1 MTNTVSFFTEIE
13 LSFPNRDVIIK
24 RDIDPKDEYTLEEEI
39 GRGKFGIVYRCKE
52 KTSGLALAAKYV
64 SCPKKE
70 DRRNVER
77 EIDIMRLLQHP
88 RLIQIYDAFENG
100 KVMCVILEL

>member
-1 MTNTVSFFTEIE
+1 MINILYYIF
-13 LSFPNRDVIIK
+13 
-24 RDIDPKDEYTLEEEI
+24 
-39 GRGKFGIVYRCKE
+39 GRGKFGTVFRCKE
-52 KTSGLALAAKYV
+52 KENGLCLAAKFV
-64 SCPKKE
+64 AIPKKE

-77 EIDIMRLLQHP
+77 EIDIMRQLQHP